1 MTSSQTLFYFQ
12 IQSDGGAPAMVRD
25 LAGHQLRPRLS
36 AAVPGEQEQADQAVQ
51 GVPHQGAG
59 LHQPPGE
66 SNNIHSGS
74 GEGCVAL
81 QAEDCLYLNIFR
93 PNNASSQT
101 RQTGHSKGGYLVI
114 IFCWSG

>member
-1 MTSSQTLFYFQ
+1 
-12 IQSDGGAPAMVRD
+12 MVRD
-25 LAGHQLRPRLS
+25 PAGHQLRPRLS
-36 AAVPGEQEQADQAVQ
+36 AAVPGEQEPADQAVQ

-74 GEGCVAL
+74 GEGSVAL

-93 PNNASSQT
+93 PNNASSSA
-101 RQTGHSKGGYLVI
+101 RQTGHSQGGYGYLVI
-114 IFCWSG
+114 ILVRLKAWS